1 MIVALIASAEKD
13 FCIYPLYSC
22 YNRSDRKSFSVIPS
36 IRDTNR

>member
-1 MIVALIASAEKD
+1 MIIALIASAEKD

-22 YNRSDRKSFSVIPS
+22 YNRSDHKTFSMITA